1 MNQRIIR
8 AFQIDNAVLIE
19 MSDFTDKCVVVTG
32 AASGFGKAMSEKFAA
47 AGASVVVADINL
59 EGAEAVAN
67 TLPQAIAV
75 QIDVADEPQN
85 ESLASAAVEAY
96 GKIDVVC
103 ANAGV
108 PHRVIRAIKMDTAEF
123 DRMFAI
129 NTRSVFLA
137 AKHCAP
143 HMPAGSAIVATSS
156 IGAKRPRPGLAAY
169 YAAKGAVLTLTQAL
183 AVELAPD
190 IRVNAVCPVSSPT
203 GFDLNATGAAELPE
217 QANAQIIAGIPM
229 GRRATPEDVADATF
243 FLASDQ
249 AKFLTGVCLDVDG
262 GRAIQ

>member
-1 MNQRIIR
+1 
-8 AFQIDNAVLIE
+8 
-19 MSDFTDKCVVVTG
+19 MSDFSDKCVIVTG
-32 AASGFGKAMSEKFAA
+32 GASGFGKAMSEKFAA
-47 AGASVVVADINL
+47 AGASVVVADMDF
-59 EGAEAVAN
+59 EGAQAVAS

-75 QIDVADEPQN
+75 QIDVADESQN
-85 ESLASAAVEAY
+85 ESLANAAVEAY

-143 HMPAGSAIVATSS
+143 HMSAGSAIIATSS

-203 GFDLNATGAAELPE
+203 GFDLNATGAAELSE
-217 QANAQIIAGIPM
+217 QVNAQVIAGIPM
-229 GRRATPEDVADATF
+229 GRRATPEDVADAAF

>member
-1 MNQRIIR
+1 MRTYPINS
-8 AFQIDNAVLIE
+8 AVFIE
-19 MSDFTDKCVVVTG
+19 MSDFRDKCVIVTG

-47 AGASVVVADINL
+47 AGASVVVADINV

-67 TLPQAIAV
+67 SLPRAIAV
-75 QIDVADEPQN
+75 QVDVADEGQN
-85 ESLASAAVEAY
+85 EGLANAAVEAY

-108 PHRVIRAIKMDTAEF
+108 PHRAIRAIRMDTAEF

-137 AKHCAP
+137 AKYCAP
-143 HMPAGSAIVATSS
+143 HMPAGGAIVATSS

-169 YAAKGAVLTLTQAL
+169 YAAKGAVMTLTQAL
-183 AVELAPD
+183 AVELAPN

-203 GFDLNATGAAELPE
+203 GFDLNATGAAELSE
-217 QANAQIIAGIPM
+217 EANARIIAGIPM

>member
-1 MNQRIIR
+1 MTEFN
-8 AFQIDNAVLIE
+8 
-19 MSDFTDKCVVVTG
+19 DKCVIVTG
-32 AASGFGKAMSEKFAA
+32 GASGFGKAMCEKFAA
-47 AGASVVVADINL
+47 AGASVVVADLNL
-59 EGAEAVAN
+59 AGAETIAGA
-67 TLPQAIAV
+67 LPSAIAV
-75 QIDVADEPQN
+75 AIDVADEAQN
-85 ESLASAAVEAY
+85 AALANAAVQAY

-103 ANAGV
+103 ANAGI
-108 PHRVIRAIKMDTAEF
+108 PHRVVSAIEMDTEEF

-137 AKHCAP
+137 AKYCAP
-143 HMPAGSAIVATSS
+143 HMPAGSAMVATSS

-190 IRVNAVCPVSSPT
+190 IRVNAVCPVSAPT
-203 GFDLNATGAAELPE
+203 GFDLNASGVAELPE
-217 QANAQIIAGIPM
+217 QINAQVIAGIPM
-229 GRRATPEDVADATF
+229 GRRATPEDVADATY

>member
-1 MNQRIIR
+1 
-8 AFQIDNAVLIE
+8 
-19 MSDFTDKCVVVTG
+19 MSDFNGKCVIVTG
-32 AASGFGKAMSEKFAA
+32 GASGFGKAMCERFAA
-47 AGASVVVADINL
+47 AGASVVVADLNI
-59 EGAEAVAN
+59 EGAEQIAG

-75 QIDVADEPQN
+75 RIDVADEDQN
-85 ESLASAAVEAY
+85 QNLANAAVAAY

-103 ANAGV
+103 ANAGI
-108 PHRVIRAIKMDTAEF
+108 PHRVVRAIEMDTAEF

-137 AKHCAP
+137 AKYCAP
-143 HMPAGSAIVATSS
+143 HMPVGGAIVATSS

-190 IRVNAVCPVSSPT
+190 IRVNAVCPVSAPT
-203 GFDLNATGAAELPE
+203 GFDQNAMGVAELPAE
-217 QANAQIIAGIPM
+217 ANAQVIAGIPM

-243 FLASDQ
+243 FLASNQ
-249 AKFLTGVCLDVDG
+249 ARFLTGVCLDVDG

>member
-1 MNQRIIR
+1 
-8 AFQIDNAVLIE
+8 
-19 MSDFTDKCVVVTG
+19 MSEFNDKCVIVTG
-32 AASGFGKAMSEKFAA
+32 GASGFGKAMSEKFAA
-47 AGASVVVADINL
+47 AGAAVVVADLNID
-59 EGAEAVAN
+59 GAKAVASS
-67 TLPQAIAV
+67 LPQAVAV
-75 QIDVADEPQN
+75 QIDVADESQN
-85 ESLASAAVEAY
+85 ENLANAAVEAY

-108 PHRVIRAIKMDTAEF
+108 PHRVVRAIEIETAEF

-169 YAAKGAVLTLTQAL
+169 YAAKGAVLTLTQGL
-183 AVELAPD
+183 AVELAPN
-190 IRVNAVCPVSSPT
+190 IRVNAVCPVSAPT
-203 GFDLNATGAAELPE
+203 GFDLNAMGVAELPE
-217 QANAQIIAGIPM
+217 QATAQVIAGIPM

-249 AKFLTGVCLDVDG
+249 ARFLTGVCLDVDG